1 MKICVIGNS
10 HVAAIKLAHE
20 ALGPNPPHKM
30 TFFAGLG
37 RRIASFNASNGLLI
51 PPADDHKIKF
61 AISVTSGGLTEIDPA
76 LYDQILIIGMSGGLH
91 KMVSTVSRP
100 LSEGAKACATKD
112 YWQAA
117 QLPSLLQNL
126 RKITQK
132 PICIGA
138 PPLLA
143 EARQCNTSTD
153 AYSSFISLSNSL
165 FFKDFNAQ
173 LIGQPVETIVN
184 GNATEINFSR
194 MSERLIEGKGDFAI
208 HHPEGENSHMN
219 QSYGTLWLK
228 QYLKI
233 ITTETK
239 R

>member
-10 HVAAIKLAHE
+10 HVAAIKLAYE

-37 RRIASFNASNGLLI
+37 RRIASFEASNGLLI

-61 AISVTSGGLTEIDPA
+61 AISITSGGLTEINPA
-76 LYDQILIIGMSGGLH
+76 LYDRILVIGMCGALH

-100 LSEGAKACATKD
+100 LSEGAKACAITD

-117 QLPSLLQNL
+117 HLPALLQNL

-132 PICIGA
+132 PICVGA

-143 EARQCNTSTD
+143 EARQHDTSTG
-153 AYSSFISLSNSL
+153 AYSSLISLSNSL
-165 FFKDFNAQ
+165 FFKDFTAQ
-173 LIGQPVETIVN
+173 FIGQPLDTIVN
-184 GNATEINFSR
+184 GNATEISFSR
-194 MSERLIEGKGDFAI
+194 MSERLIEGKGDFAV

-219 QSYGTLWLK
+219 QSYGALWLK
-228 QYLKI
+228 QYYEI
-233 ITTETK
+233 IAAETK